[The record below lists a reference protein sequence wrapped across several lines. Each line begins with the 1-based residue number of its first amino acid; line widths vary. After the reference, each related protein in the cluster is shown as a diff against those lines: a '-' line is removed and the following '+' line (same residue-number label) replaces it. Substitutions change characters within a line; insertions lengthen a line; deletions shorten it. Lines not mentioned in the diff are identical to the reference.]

1 MPPAPK
7 VSNHQPLTLSAGPIA
22 IDRLARTVTVA
33 GEPVHLAPTDYRLL
47 EFLLLNRGR
56 VVPIVEIALALG
68 TAFTNQATNDHNFG
82 TTRVAIH
89 RLRKRLGPAAE
100 LVRTVPGDGFA
111 LFEEVPA

>member
-47 EFLLLNRGR
+47 
-56 VVPIVEIALALG
+56 
-68 TAFTNQATNDHNFG
+68 
-82 TTRVAIH
+82 
-89 RLRKRLGPAAE
+89 
-100 LVRTVPGDGFA
+100 
-111 LFEEVPA
+111 